1 MVAETAAIPIVEIG
15 VIVLAA
21 LFFGIIASRF
31 RLPTSIGYIL
41 AGFLLGPQIF
51 GFLTPSEG
59 IAQLFGEIGLLL
71 LLFYLGLELSVKR
84 FKESGSLATM
94 LSLVEMGIPFIFA
107 FAVALVFGF
116 SLVESLVIGAMLT
129 ATSTVMVSKFMF
141 DRRIEKEPESRL
153 GISILVVE
161 DFFAILVLAFLF
173 SISNAV
179 SFKETLLNGVL
190 FVIAMFFVV
199 SRVTRFASQFF
210 ERHGRTSIM
219 TLFALGVGIM
229 VAYFSSYLGL
239 TIALGAYFAGFALTE
254 TPFGER
260 VKKEIGFMR
269 EFFILFFFVGF
280 GTTVT
285 MPAASSLLLVAA
297 LVASYVVA
305 KLIAYGFFATSL
317 GLSTNSAIRLGMM
330 MIPIGEFSLIIAAAS
345 APFVRNGSEIISIA
359 FLLTI
364 VSTVISPV
372 LFDRSK
378 QIAGALSSVYPKR
391 LRRSLSTL
399 GKDVHSF
406 EKASQNPA
414 FQNEFSRSAQSF
426 LVNSIVAL
434 AIVYMSFLASFN
446 VDLSFIPFLPKQV
459 SINLLILPLVF
470 WPIYKAINDLK
481 FIAYSSV
488 SRWSGAHFPY
498 WRRHHDA
505 GMAAAEIITS
515 FVLTLVGIFASILFY
530 LTSPELLLVPLLFTL
545 LALMYLS
552 KSIYSLFEQAE
563 DLESLSGS
571 GGAADKEILS
581 LSRELRMRA
590 QKIAELNEEREKSMR
605 EIRAAVGAGKIL
617 KARSEL
623 QRFKKREGEIIQKL
637 GGIEKRLERRE
648 VAELSKEEVQTKK
661 ALEQY
666 FLKQA
671 PRILEEKRK
680 AAKKAEGKR
689 GNKR

>member
-179 SFKETLLNGVL
+179 SFKQTLLNGIL
-190 FVIAMFFVV
+190 FVIAMFFLV
-199 SRVTRFASQFF
+199 SRVTRFVSRFF

-581 LSRELRMRA
+581 LSREL
-590 QKIAELNEEREKSMR
+590 
-605 EIRAAVGAGKIL
+605 AVGAGKIL

>member
-1 MVAETAAIPIVEIG
+1 MNSVFMLAAEATQIPIVEIG

-21 LFFGIIASRF
+21 LFFGIIASRL
-31 RLPTSIGYIL
+31 RLPTSIGYII
-41 AGFLLGPQIF
+41 AGFLLGPQVF
-51 GFLTPSEG
+51 HFLTPNEG

-71 LLFYLGLELSVKR
+71 LLFYLGLELSIKK
-84 FKESGSLATM
+84 FKESGALA
-94 LSLVEMGIPFIFA
+94 SIIAFVEMGIPFLFS
-107 FAVALVFGF
+107 FLVALAFGF
-116 SLVESLVIGAMLT
+116 GFTEALVIGAMLT
-129 ATSTVMVSKFMF
+129 ATSTVMVTKFMF

-179 SFKETLLNGVL
+179 SFKQTLLNGVL
-190 FVIAMFFVV
+190 FVVAMFFVV
-199 SRVTRFASQFF
+199 SRVTRFVSSFF
-210 ERHGRTSIM
+210 ERHGKTSVM

-285 MPAASSLLLVAA
+285 TPSSGSLVLVFA
-297 LVASYVVA
+297 LVAFYILA
-305 KLIAYGFFATSL
+305 KIIAYGFFATAFGL
-317 GLSTNSAIRLGMM
+317 GMNSAIKLGMM

-345 APFVRNGSEIISIA
+345 APFMRNAGEIISIA

-364 VSTVISPV
+364 VSTLISPV
-372 LFDRSK
+372 LFDNSK
-378 QIAGALSSVYPKR
+378 RIAELVSSLYPKK
-391 LRRSLSTL
+391 LRKSINAL
-399 GKDVHSF
+399 GKELHSL
-406 EKASQNPA
+406 EKVSQNPA
-414 FQNEFSRSAQSF
+414 FQNELSRALESF
-426 LVNSIVAL
+426 VLNSVVAL

-446 VDLSFIPFLPKQV
+446 VDLSFIPFLPPEI
-459 SINLLILPLVF
+459 SINVLILPLVF

-481 FIAYSSV
+481 FIAYSAV
-488 SRWSGAHFPY
+488 SQWSRQHFPY
-498 WRRHHDA
+498 WKRHHDA
-505 GMAAAEIITS
+505 GIAASEIITS
-515 FVLTLVGIFASILFY
+515 FVLTLAGVFACFLFY
-530 LTSPELLLVPLLFTL
+530 FTSTELLLVPLLFTL

-563 DLESLSGS
+563 DLQAVAES
-571 GGAADKEILS
+571 GGVSGKEVLS

-590 QKIAELNEEREKSMR
+590 QKIAELNEEREKSLR
-605 EIRAAVGAGKIL
+605 EIRAALGAGKMA
-617 KARSEL
+617 KARSEM
-623 QRFKKREGEIIQKL
+623 QHFKKREAAILAKL
-637 GGIEKRLERRE
+637 EGAEKRLEKKEFAALSRE
-648 VAELSKEEVQTKK
+648 ETATKK
-661 ALEQY
+661 ALESY

-671 PRILEEKRK
+671 PRILGEKRK
-680 AAKKAEGKR
+680 SSKKPKR
-689 GNKR
+689 

>member
-21 LFFGIIASRF
+21 LFFGILASRL
-31 RLPTSIGYIL
+31 RLPTSVGYIL
-41 AGFLLGPQIF
+41 AGFLLGPQVF
-51 GFLTPSEG
+51 RFLTPSEG

-71 LLFYLGLELSVKR
+71 LLFYLGLELSVKK
-84 FKESGSLATM
+84 FKESGGFAVIMSM
-94 LSLVEMGIPFIFA
+94 IEMALPFIFA
-107 FAVALVFGF
+107 FLVALAFGF
-116 SLVESLVIGAMLT
+116 GFVESLIIGAMLT
-129 ATSTVMVSKFMF
+129 ATSTVMVSKFMLE
-141 DRRIEKEPESRL
+141 RRIEKEPESRL
-153 GISILVVE
+153 AISILVVE

-179 SFKETLLNGVL
+179 SFKLTLLNGVL
-190 FVIAMFFVV
+190 FVVAMLFAV
-199 SRVTRFASQFF
+199 SRVTRFVSRFF
-210 ERHGRTSIM
+210 ERHGKTSVM
-219 TLFALGVGIM
+219 TLFALGVGIL

-285 MPAASSLLLVAA
+285 TPAAGSLLFVAA
-297 LVASYVVA
+297 LVGAFILSKIIGYCFFGVA
-305 KLIAYGFFATSL
+305 L
-317 GLSTNSAIRLGMM
+317 GLPLGSATRLGML
-330 MIPIGEFSLIIAAAS
+330 MIPIGEFSLIIAAAA
-345 APFVRNGSEIISIA
+345 APFVRNAGELVSIA
-359 FLLTI
+359 FLVTI
-364 VSTVISPV
+364 VSAVVSPL
-372 LFDRSK
+372 LFDRSN
-378 QIAGALSSVYPKR
+378 QIASFLDGIFPKR
-391 LRRSLSTL
+391 FRTAAGVL
-399 GKDVHSF
+399 GKELHSL
-406 EKASQNPA
+406 EKISQNPA
-414 FQNEFSRSAQSF
+414 LQGEFSRSVESF
-426 LVNSIVAL
+426 ALNSVVAL

-446 VDLSFIPFLPKQV
+446 VDLSFIPFLPKQL
-459 SINLLILPLVF
+459 SINILILPLVF
-470 WPIYKAINDLK
+470 WPVYKAINDLK
-481 FIAYSSV
+481 FIAYSAV
-488 SRWSGAHFPY
+488 SHWSNSHFPY

-505 GMAAAEIITS
+505 GVAASEIFTS
-515 FVLTLVGIFASILFY
+515 FLLTFIGAFASALFY
-530 LTSPELLLVPLLFTL
+530 FTLPEMLLVPLLFTL

-563 DLESLSGS
+563 DLESLSGY
-571 GGAADKEILS
+571 GGAADKEVLA

-590 QKIAELNEEREKSMR
+590 QKLAQLNEERDKSMR
-605 EIRAAVGAGKIL
+605 EIRAAVGAGKMA

-623 QRFKKREGEIIQKL
+623 QRFKKREGAIIQKL

-648 VAELSKEEVQTKK
+648 VAELSKEELQTKK

-680 AAKKAEGKR
+680 ASKKAEGKR